1 MQDSLLKFWEE
12 KGRENG
18 ISPEEYCT
26 CHIVSDAH
34 GGQRDHNKV
43 DGLQGG
49 PALNVFED
57 ECRDGDKHNA
67 AGQDEEDGGR
77 DSDFGLADL
86 PVFLLIQV

>member
-1 MQDSLLKFWEE
+1 M
-12 KGRENG
+12 
-18 ISPEEYCT
+18 PEEDCT

-34 GGQRDHNKV
+34 GGERDHNKV

-57 ECRDGDKHNA
+57 DSRNGDKDDA

-77 DSDFGLADL
+77 DSDFSLADL
-86 PVFLLIQV
+86 PVFLLIQVEKRNYSNNKTT